1 MQYKTFMLPA
11 SGSEQTEENL
21 NVFLRTHR
29 IVSVRTEFVT
39 GETPAWCVLVEFVQ
53 QSESLAK
60 SSGKIDYMKVLTPEE
75 FAVFSKLRELRKE
88 LASKDGV
95 PPFVVFTDEQL
106 SLIVKQKPENL
117 GKLTAIQGIGQAKAE
132 KYGESVLKILK
143 GQNET
148 GRETV

>member
-39 GETPAWCVLVEFVQ
+39 GETPAWCVLVEYVQ
-53 QSESLAK
+53 QSESLTK
-60 SSGKIDYMKVLTPEE
+60 TSGKIDYMKILTPEE
-75 FAVFSKLRELRKE
+75 FALFSKLRELRKE

-132 KYGESVLKILK
+132 KYGESVLGILK
-143 GQNET
+143 GQNES
-148 GRETV
+148 GRESV